1 MADNFNKDT
10 QKRIAALKAEEAIQ
24 RNLSAILQERVTSS
38 GNLLG
43 IQSDLVDELVG
54 QRDLESK
61 LSTIQ
66 EKKNEIIEKYRG
78 ANKDIGKALLKQ
90 LEDAEAIIKQETKRR
105 DIAEQINELHEAR
118 KGILQD
124 ILGIDS
130 DIEEAV
136 VKGGMKVL
144 FLKTAYEN
152 VSANVERMRDAL
164 KEGVTQMGL
173 SVGQSAALQG
183 NIEMASFSMTG
194 LLYGQEALAE
204 SAKAI
209 TEEYGNVNAATSDLI
224 KSVTEVGALTGDAT
238 SALQLTEAFTSAGIE
253 AGDVSD
259 TIRDIA
265 KEAGV
270 SGQMAV
276 KGLGDQ
282 MNRVVG
288 ASEEELKL
296 IIQGNIELQ
305 KRGTTMSEIEDLS
318 NNMLDIESSM
328 RNEAKA
334 RAMFGRDIGANEM
347 RTLSL
352 QLQTAKTEKER
363 NRIATQMSDLLLEK
377 VGTADEFNNMSLKE
391 QQILAESYG
400 MNRGDLAT
408 KIQTAEKQKEL
419 TESYGEYADEVKA
432 VQGFLAMSGS
442 LLWDMTKEMGKLVA
456 KAAVMNMMT
465 GEGSLGNYF
474 KSGIDGAK
482 NLGSSITG
490 LFKKGGISELGS
502 KMKNM
507 FKGDTGV
514 PGLDQ
519 TQQAGPQAA
528 QASKGSDGGLK
539 SLAEGLKAMGDGKV
553 FAGIGAVA
561 LAGPAFILALPSI
574 PFLLFMGK
582 TKLKALEE
590 NFTGLG
596 KGLAQMTQGLAGAA
610 VMLLAGP
617 ALAVGMLAI
626 PFLGF
631 MSIPGIGP
639 TIQMNFTALAAGLA
653 AFGNPATAV
662 FVLIGIGLL
671 AALGAAMIPFAYSLS
686 LLSPLVEAFGNIIVG
701 VFSAIPPIIEAV
713 ASGFVTMLGSI
724 TPESIGGLMILGP
737 SLLSA
742 SVGMIAFSAAML
754 SIIPG
759 IPALMLLSAGLS
771 MLGPQLEVFG
781 DVIVNAI
788 GVLPSIIEAVA
799 AGFVTM
805 LGSITPESIGGL
817 ILLGPALLSTSV
829 GMMAFSAAML
839 SIIPAIPALM
849 LLGAGLSML
858 KPQLEVFSN
867 VVVNAIGTL
876 PSIIDSVVSG
886 FVNSLGTIPPII
898 DSVANGFIN
907 MLGVVTPQS
916 VAGLMLLGPA
926 LLSASAGMLAFAVA
940 SSYGSMLSFFGGGI
954 VSQITELGNAGPLV
968 KAAGEGLATVAGNI
982 SIISESLGGLGGLV
996 TPLYALAGGL
1006 MSISAGLT
1014 AMSISGLLAMPTLT
1028 ALNGLASIAPTLIG
1042 LGSTMNDNEAP
1053 DTTSDSNSELIS
1065 EIKGLRSDIQS
1076 QPILLTIDGKAVQQ
1090 ISRVQSRQSVSK
1102 RGFS

>member
-24 RNLSAILQERVTSS
+24 RNLSAILQDRITSS

-43 IQSDLVDELVG
+43 IQSDLVDELIG

-61 LSTIQ
+61 LATIQ
-66 EKKNEIIEKYRG
+66 EKKNDIIEKYRG

-90 LEDAEAIIKQETKRR
+90 LEDAELLIEQETKRR
-105 DIAEQINELHEAR
+105 DVAEQINEFNEAR
-118 KGILQD
+118 RGILQD
-124 ILGIDS
+124 ILGINS
-130 DIEEAV
+130 DIEEAIV
-136 VKGGMKVL
+136 NGGMKVL

-204 SAKAI
+204 SAKVI
-209 TEEYGNVNAATSDLI
+209 TEEYGNANAATSDLI

-238 SALQLTEAFTSAGIE
+238 TALQLTEAFQSAGVE

-282 MNRVVG
+282 MNRLVG
-288 ASEEELKL
+288 ASEDELKL

-305 KRGTTMSEIEDLS
+305 KRGMTMGEIQDLS
-318 NNMLDIESSM
+318 NSMLDIESSM
-328 RNEAKA
+328 KTEAKA

-352 QLQTAKTEKER
+352 QLQTAKTEEER
-363 NRIATQMSDLLLEK
+363 TLIAKQMSDLLLEK
-377 VGTADEFNNMSLKE
+377 VGTTEEFNNMSLKE
-391 QQILAESYG
+391 QEILASSYG
-400 MNRGDLAT
+400 MNAADLAT
-408 KIQTAEKQKEL
+408 KIQTSEKQREL
-419 TESYGEYADEVKA
+419 TESYGEYADEVQA
-432 VQGFLAMSGS
+432 VQGFLAMSGG
-442 LLWDMTKEMGKLVA
+442 LLKDMVVEMAKLVA

-465 GEGSLGNYF
+465 GEGSGFGNFF

-507 FKGDTGV
+507 FKAGDNI
-514 PGLDQ
+514 PGLQQ
-519 TQQAGPQAA
+519 TQQAGPQAS
-528 QASKGSDGGLK
+528 QASKGSGDGLK
-539 SLAEGLKAMGDGKV
+539 SLADGLKEMGSGKV
-553 FAGIGAVA
+553 LAGIGAVA

-639 TIQMNFTALAAGLA
+639 TIQTNFTALAAGLA

-662 FVLIGIGLL
+662 FLLIGVGLL

-701 VFSAIPPIIEAV
+701 VFSTIPPIIEAV
-713 ASGFVTMLGSI
+713 AVGFTTMMGSI
-724 TPESIGGLMILGP
+724 TPES
-737 SLLSA
+737 
-742 SVGMIAFSAAML
+742 VG
-754 SIIPG
+754 
-759 IPALMLLSAGLS
+759 
-771 MLGPQLEVFG
+771 
-781 DVIVNAI
+781 
-788 GVLPSIIEAVA
+788 
-799 AGFVTM
+799 
-805 LGSITPESIGGL
+805 
-817 ILLGPALLSTSV
+817 
-829 GMMAFSAAML
+829 
-839 SIIPAIPALM
+839 
-849 LLGAGLSML
+849 
-858 KPQLEVFSN
+858 
-867 VVVNAIGTL
+867 
-876 PSIIDSVVSG
+876 
-886 FVNSLGTIPPII
+886 
-898 DSVANGFIN
+898 
-907 MLGVVTPQS
+907 
-916 VAGLMLLGPA
+916 GLMLLGPA
-926 LLSASAGMLAFAVA
+926 LLSASVGMLAFSAA
-940 SSYGSMLSFFGGGI
+940 IAYGSVASFFGGGI

-968 KAAGEGLATVAGNI
+968 KSAGDGLATVAGNI
-982 SIISESLGGLGGLV
+982 SIISESLGGLGSLV

-1006 MSISAGLT
+1006 ISISSGLT
-1014 AMSISGLLAMPTLT
+1014 AMSLAGLLAMPTFT

-1042 LGSTMNDNEAP
+1042 LGSVMNDN
-1053 DTTSDSNSELIS
+1053 DTADGTGDSNAELIS

>member
-24 RNLSAILQERVTSS
+24 RNLSAILQDRVTSS

-61 LSTIQ
+61 LATIQ
-66 EKKNEIIEKYRG
+66 EKKNDIIEKYRG

-90 LEDAEAIIKQETKRR
+90 LEDAELLIEQETKRR
-105 DIAEQINELHEAR
+105 DVAEQINEFNEAR
-118 KGILQD
+118 RGILQD
-124 ILGIDS
+124 ILGINS
-130 DIEEAV
+130 DIEEAIV
-136 VKGGMKVL
+136 SGGMKVL

-224 KSVTEVGALTGDAT
+224 KSVTEVGALTGDTT
-238 SALQLTEAFTSAGIE
+238 SALQLTEAFQSAGVE

-282 MNRVVG
+282 MNRLVG
-288 ASEEELKL
+288 ASEDELKL

-305 KRGTTMSEIEDLS
+305 KRGMTMGEIQDLS

-328 RNEAKA
+328 KTEAKA

-352 QLQTAKTEKER
+352 QLQTAKTEEER
-363 NRIATQMSDLLLEK
+363 TLIAKQMSDLLLEK
-377 VGTADEFNNMSLKE
+377 VGTAEEFNNMSLKE
-391 QQILAESYG
+391 QEILAASYG
-400 MNRGDLAT
+400 MNAADLAT
-408 KIQTAEKQKEL
+408 KIQTSEKQREL
-419 TESYGEYADEVKA
+419 TESYGEYADEVQA
-432 VQGFLAMSGS
+432 VQGFLAMSGG
-442 LLWDMTKEMGKLVA
+442 LLKDMVVEMAKLVA

-465 GEGSLGNYF
+465 GEGSGFGNFF

-507 FKGDTGV
+507 FKAGDNI
-514 PGLDQ
+514 PGLQQ
-519 TQQAGPQAA
+519 TQQAGPQAS
-528 QASKGSDGGLK
+528 QASKGSGDGLK
-539 SLAEGLKAMGDGKV
+539 SLADGLKEMGSGKV

-639 TIQMNFTALAAGLA
+639 TIQTNFTALAAGLA

-662 FVLIGIGLL
+662 FVLIGVGLL

-701 VFSAIPPIIEAV
+701 VFSTIPP
-713 ASGFVTMLGSI
+713 
-724 TPESIGGLMILGP
+724 
-737 SLLSA
+737 
-742 SVGMIAFSAAML
+742 
-754 SIIPG
+754 
-759 IPALMLLSAGLS
+759 
-771 MLGPQLEVFG
+771 
-781 DVIVNAI
+781 
-788 GVLPSIIEAVA
+788 IIEAVA

-817 ILLGPALLSTSV
+817 
-829 GMMAFSAAML
+829 
-839 SIIPAIPALM
+839 
-849 LLGAGLSML
+849 
-858 KPQLEVFSN
+858 
-867 VVVNAIGTL
+867 
-876 PSIIDSVVSG
+876 
-886 FVNSLGTIPPII
+886 
-898 DSVANGFIN
+898 
-907 MLGVVTPQS
+907 
-916 VAGLMLLGPA
+916 MLLGPA
-926 LLSASAGMLAFAVA
+926 LLSASVGMLAFSAA
-940 SSYGSMLSFFGGGI
+940 IAYGSVASFFGGGI

-968 KAAGEGLATVAGNI
+968 KSAGDGLATVAGNI
-982 SIISESLGGLGGLV
+982 SIISESLGGLGSLV

-1006 MSISAGLT
+1006 ISISSGLT
-1014 AMSISGLLAMPTLT
+1014 AMSIAGLLAMPTFT

-1042 LGSTMNDNEAP
+1042 LGSVMNDN
-1053 DTTSDSNSELIS
+1053 DTADGTNDSNAELIS

-1090 ISRVQSRQSVSK
+1090 ISRVQSIQSVSK
-1102 RGFS
+1102 RGYS